1 MTERVLVP
9 IDGSESSWA
18 ALEYAFGHH
27 GDDPVVVLYVADPSE
42 RAYTDRSRG
51 GEDEP
56 DEKEDSEE
64 YSVEY
69 SKELFETARERA
81 DAAGVE
87 VETETTIG
95 SPADAILEYA
105 ADNEIDHIV
114 MGSRGRSGL
123 SRLLLGSVAET
134 VVRRSS
140 VPVTVT
146 RDAE

>member
-27 GDDPVVVLYVADPSE
+27 GDGPIVVLYVADPSE
-42 RAYTDRSRG
+42 RTYTDRSRG
-51 GEDEP
+51 NEDDPDGGEN
-56 DEKEDSEE
+56 STEE

-81 DAAGVE
+81 DTAGVE
-87 VETETTIG
+87 VETETTVG

-105 ADNEIDHIV
+105 EDNRIDHIV

-140 VPVTVT
+140 VPVTVA
-146 RDAE
+146 RDQ

>member
-18 ALEYAFGHH
+18 ALEHAFEHH
-27 GDDPVVVLYVADPSE
+27 GDDPIVVLYVADPSE
-42 RAYTDRSRG
+42 RTYTDRSRG

-56 DEKEDSEE
+56 DADESTAE

-69 SKELFETARERA
+69 SKELFQTARERA
-81 DAAGVE
+81 DTAGTD

-95 SPADAILEYA
+95 SPADAILEHTD
-105 ADNEIDHIV
+105 DNEIDHIV

-140 VPVTVT
+140 VPVTVA
-146 RDAE
+146 RSPE

>member
-27 GDDPVVVLYVADPSE
+27 GSDPIVVLYVADPSE

-51 GEDEP
+51 DGDEP
-56 DEKEDSEE
+56 DREENSTGE

-81 DAAGVE
+81 DTAGVE

-105 ADNEIDHIV
+105 ENNGIDHIV

-140 VPVTVT
+140 VPVTVA
-146 RDAE
+146 RNQ

>member
-18 ALEYAFGHH
+18 ALEYTFGHH
-27 GDDPVVVLYVADPSE
+27 DDDPIVVLYVADPSE

-51 GEDEP
+51 SEDEP
-56 DEKEDSEE
+56 DGKEDSEE

-69 SKELFETARERA
+69 SKGLFETASERA

-140 VPVTVT
+140 VPVTVA